1 MPTQGLI
8 NPNRKFVNPIRKF
21 VNPTREGKR
30 NAGTHNLPA
39 KPTPIIVRSIPWKIQ
54 QF

>member
-1 MPTQGLI
+1 MPTQGL
-8 NPNRKFVNPIRKF
+8 VNPIRKF
-21 VNPTREGKR
+21 VIPNRKFFIPTREDKR

>member
-1 MPTQGLI
+1 MPTQELV
-8 NPNRKFVNPIRKF
+8 NPLRKFFIS
-21 VNPTREGKR
+21 TREGKR

-39 KPTPIIVRSIPWKIQ
+39 KPTPIIVRFIPWKIQ